1 MDNGRTENDQVENN
15 EYKLTVGWGESVAL
29 TPLEMQKVVLMTQL
43 EIQRRNRATTEGSSA
58 LHATRRPP
66 F

>member
-1 MDNGRTENDQVENN
+1 MDKGRTENVKTMNTN
-15 EYKLTVGWGESVAL
+15 KLLGWGESAAL
-29 TPLEMQKVVLMTQL
+29 TPLEMQKVVLTTQL
-43 EIQRRNRATTEGSSA
+43 EIQRRNRATTEGSCA